1 MRLAKAHLDVG
12 LFTSNEEAMLRF
24 WQEEV
29 GLPFTETLPLG
40 GGVRQHRHDMNGS
53 VLKLNGA
60 RDPLNNAPP
69 SGYRHLIIARDGL
82 GEPRVL
88 TDPDGNAITLAP
100 TGHEAVSGVT
110 VSGVAVS
117 LAVRDAASHRR
128 FYRVAMQF
136 EQVAMD
142 TFRAGDTLLILNEDT
157 GAQRVEPLRAP
168 GFRYLTV
175 QVWDVDA
182 EHAGIIERGGEQGR
196 PPVTLGST
204 ARVSFVRDPDGN
216 WLEISQRASL
226 TGALPGQ

>member
-1 MRLAKAHLDVG
+1 MNLAKAHLDVG
-12 LFTSNEEAMLRF
+12 LFTSNEEVMLRF

-53 VLKLNGA
+53 VLKLNAA
-60 RDPLNNAPP
+60 RDPLNDAPP
-69 SGYRHLIIARDGL
+69 SGYRHLVIARDGL
-82 GEPRVL
+82 AEPRVL

-100 TGHEAVSGVT
+100 PGHDGVSGI
-110 VSGVAVS
+110 AVS
-117 LAVRDAASHRR
+117 LAVRDGAAHRA
-128 FYRVAMQF
+128 FYGDSMQF
-136 EQVAMD
+136 EQIGTD
-142 TFRAGDTLLILNEDT
+142 TFRAGDTLLIINENPS
-157 GAQRVEPLRAP
+157 APRVEPLRAR

-216 WLEISQRASL
+216 WIEISRRASL